1 MKTREKMVNQ
11 GVSSKTVQPEIL
23 GRLWVASTKLQG
35 LGNLMSNFNHD
46 AILNQ
51 DQAAYGIGQI
61 LLETAD
67 ELESICTA
75 IDPTTANQNNSP

>member
-1 MKTREKMVNQ
+1 MKVKAKAAAVNH
-11 GVSSKTVQPEIL
+11 VSPKIR

-35 LGNLMSNFNHD
+35 LGNLISNFNHD

-51 DQAAYGIGQI
+51 GHAAYGIGQI
-61 LLETAD
+61 LLETAA

-75 IDPTTANQNNSP
+75 IDPTPANQNNSP